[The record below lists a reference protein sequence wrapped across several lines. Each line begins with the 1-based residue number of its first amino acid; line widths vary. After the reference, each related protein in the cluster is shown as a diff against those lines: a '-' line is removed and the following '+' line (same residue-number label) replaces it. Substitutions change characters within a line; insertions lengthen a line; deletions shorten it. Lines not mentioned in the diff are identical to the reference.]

1 MSEINVV
8 NTGRGVVWLIE
19 GFEYFRRSAG
29 AWIGTS
35 IILIVINIVS
45 GVIPFVGII
54 IMQILTPVFIG
65 GLLLGCR
72 DIANDGKLLINHLFS
87 GFNKE
92 FGNLVVLG
100 LIYTLGSIF
109 IMMSMVLIAFVTV
122 GLDSFINIV
131 NGDSTFIFE
140 DFYTSNYVASILMI
154 VLIGL
159 LLFVPLLMAF
169 WFAPALTVLDGQKPL
184 ESIKNSFIGCLKNV
198 IPFLIYGL
206 VGLILS
212 ILATIPLLLGWFI
225 LMPMIIASI
234 YISYLDIFNPNL
246 SITKRQD

>member
-1 MSEINVV
+1 MIEINVV
-8 NTGRGVVWLIE
+8 NSGRGAAWLVE

-35 IILIVINIVS
+35 IILIIINIVS
-45 GVIPFVGII
+45 GVIPFAGII
-54 IMQILTPVFIG
+54 IMQLLTPVFIG

-72 DIANDGKLLINHLFS
+72 DIANNGKLEINHLFS
-87 GFNKE
+87 GFNKD

-109 IMMSMVLIAFVTV
+109 IIMSMLLVAFVTV
-122 GLDSFINIV
+122 GLDFFINFV
-131 NGDSTFIFE
+131 NGGSNFIIE
-140 DFYTSNYVASILMI
+140 DFYNSEYVTSILMI

-159 LLFVPLLMAF
+159 IFYVPLLMSF
-169 WFAPALTVLDGQKPL
+169 WFAPALIVLDGQKPL
-184 ESIKNSFIGCLKNV
+184 ESIKNSFVGCLKNT
-198 IPFLIYGL
+198 IPFLVYGM

-225 LMPMIIASI
+225 LMPIIIASI
-234 YISYLDIFNPNL
+234 YISYLEIYNSNL
-246 SITKRQD
+246 SITQSQV